1 MHLRIKSY
9 IQLISFIANL
19 KNVIYYQNVLIIPA
33 AINCDYLSNYQLS
46 QLGKRFKEKFYL
58 FTSQFFS
65 NFNPQ
70 PTFSKN

>member
-46 QLGKRFKEKFYL
+46 ELEKRFKEKLYL
-58 FTSQFFS
+58 FTSQFFP